1 MAPSFRLFRPSKSAN
16 STESRMRVL
25 WLIVGLGNPGRK
37 YDGNRHNAGFHVVD
51 RLADA
56 HGLHFN
62 KRRNRARLALGTIDG
77 IRVVLVKPQTYMNL
91 SGEAVAGVARFYKV
105 SPDRILVV
113 FDDLDLPLGS
123 LRLRW
128 KGGAGGHKG
137 VASIIAR
144 LNSRD
149 FPRLRIGIGRPPGR
163 MSPEA
168 YVLQDFKDEK
178 KLIMEETYQRAI
190 EVIQVALR
198 DGIEMAMNQFN

>member
-1 MAPSFRLFRPSKSAN
+1 M
-16 STESRMRVL
+16 
-25 WLIVGLGNPGRK
+25 
-37 YDGNRHNAGFHVVD
+37 
-51 RLADA
+51 
-56 HGLHFN
+56 
-62 KRRNRARLALGTIDG
+62 ALGTING
-77 IRVVLVKPQTYMNL
+77 TNVVLVKPQTYMNL

-105 SPDRILVV
+105 PPERILVI

-149 FPRLRIGIGRPPGR
+149 FPRMRIGIGRPPGR

-168 YVLQDFKDEK
+168 YVLQNFKDEK

-190 EVIQVALR
+190 EAIQVALR
-198 DGIEMAMNQFN
+198 DGFEMAMNQFN

>member
-1 MAPSFRLFRPSKSAN
+1 MALSFRIFRPSKSAN
-16 STESRMRVL
+16 SMNPRMGVR

-37 YDGNRHNAGFHVVD
+37 YYGNRHNAGFHVVD
-51 RLADA
+51 RLAA
-56 HGLHFN
+56 ANGLHFK
-62 KRRNRARLALGTIDG
+62 KRRNRARLALGTIEET
-77 IRVVLVKPQTYMNL
+77 RVVLVKPQTYMNL

-105 SPDRILVV
+105 PPDRILVI

-190 EVIQVALR
+190 EAIQVALR
-198 DGIEMAMNQFN
+198 DGFEMAMNQFN